1 MQASGSYSRVL
12 EKAGSCEKRAGVLG
26 DGDNGAGNRRSNE
39 SSQLGGKSI
48 RLSLN
53 DLSGGER
60 IENSGLETH
69 ELARKV
75 SPATKKNNGH
85 QPN

>member
-1 MQASGSYSRVL
+1 MQASGWYSRVL

-26 DGDNGAGNRRSNE
+26 DGNNGADNRRSNE
-39 SSQLGGKSI
+39 NFQLGGKAI
-48 RLSLN
+48 ILSLD

-60 IENSGLETH
+60 IENSGFENH

-75 SPATKKNNGH
+75 LPATKNNRY
-85 QPN
+85 QTN

>member
-1 MQASGSYSRVL
+1 MQASGWYSRVL
-12 EKAGSCEKRAGVLG
+12 EKAGSYEKRAGVLG

-39 SSQLGGKSI
+39 SFHLAGKAM
-48 RLSLN
+48 RLSLDN
-53 DLSGGER
+53 LSGGER

-75 SPATKKNNGH
+75 SPATKKNNRH
-85 QPN
+85 RPN